1 MRTSRIANTEET
13 TSCAPPGSLTPRR
26 PSCAPPR
33 IANTAVDAPA
43 VDAPPSTRRLNIMR
57 FGYAFMGV
65 GLVIVKWPLLL
76 HAPSLRVMEGVVL
89 CLLTAM
95 SLLAFLGRNI
105 PSGCADP
112 AVRGR
117 LEADLDRH
125 GRHPPPDGR

>member
-1 MRTSRIANTEET
+1 MSPGNKPATTVTDEETIVPTSRIAH
-13 TSCAPPGSLTPRR
+13 
-26 PSCAPPR
+26 
-33 IANTAVDAPA
+33 TAVDAPA
-43 VDAPPSTRRLNIMR
+43 VDAQLSTRRLNIMR

-76 HAPSLRVMEGVVL
+76 HAPSLPVMEGVVTL
-89 CLLTAM
+89 PADRHVAA
-95 SLLAFLGRNI
+95 SVPRAQVSRRDA
-105 PSGCADP
+105 ADP

>member
-1 MRTSRIANTEET
+1 MSPGNKPATTVTPEETIVRTS
-13 TSCAPPGSLTPRR
+13 
-26 PSCAPPR
+26 R

-43 VDAPPSTRRLNIMR
+43 VDAQLSTRRLNIMR

-76 HAPSLRVMEGVVL
+76 DASSLPVMDGVVT

-95 SLLAFLGRNI
+95 SLPRTQI
-105 PSGCADP
+105 PRPDAADP
-112 AVRGR
+112 AVRGH

-125 GRHPPPDGR
+125 GRHPPPDFR